1 MNSTKTQTDHPLR
14 LALHNEVHARP
25 PHPISPP
32 LHIVHRVMLCT
43 PEQRQASREHLHNL
57 LRVHHCPIPDPAS
70 GHVRTELDGWVL
82 RWEMHTEFVT
92 WTFSRVIP
100 DISDVQLWQQHLHKP
115 VPDHWLA
122 GLPGEQLVH
131 HHLWVLAQSSNR
143 TAPDD
148 LVRHLLREDTLV
160 GSRIAQDAASVFTDL
175 AMHGQGETRALL
187 LAGSVPARRLG
198 RLVQHLVEIE
208 TYRMAALLGLP
219 VARSA
224 SVELSA
230 AERELGELASAIRTA
245 RKEDEASLLDRLT
258 RLAAQVEGRYASTH
272 SRFSA
277 SRAYFELVDERIRD
291 LAEHALPNLQ
301 TLGEFLHRR
310 LSPARNTC
318 AWVANREDA
327 LSQRISRMSSLLR
340 TRVEIEQQQGTQ
352 ALLDAMGKRQAL
364 QLHLQSTVEGL
375 SVAAISYY
383 VVGLL
388 GYLIKG
394 FKPEGWP
401 LSAELTLALLVP
413 VVAALVWWS
422 MRRLHHGIRVKL

>member
-1 MNSTKTQTDHPLR
+1 MNSPTTQPDHPLR
-14 LALHNEVHARP
+14 LVLHNEVHARP

-32 LHIVHRVMLCT
+32 LHIVHRVMTCSS
-43 PEQRQASREHLHNL
+43 EQRQASREHLHHL
-57 LRVHHCPIPDPAS
+57 LSVHHCPIPDPTS

-92 WTFSRVIP
+92 WTFSRVIA
-100 DISDVQLWQQHLHKP
+100 DISDAALWQQHLHRA
-115 VPDHWLA
+115 VPEHWLS
-122 GLPGEQLVH
+122 GLPGQLLVH
-131 HHLWVLAQSSNR
+131 HHLWVLAENALPGSQE
-143 TAPDD
+143 D
-148 LVRHLLREDTLV
+148 LVRHLLREDSLL
-160 GSRIAQDAASVFTDL
+160 GSRIAQGSASVVTDL
-175 AMHGQGETRALL
+175 AMHGQGESRALVL
-187 LAGSVPARRLG
+187 TDGVPPRRLG
-198 RLVQHLVEIE
+198 RLVQQLLEIE

-224 SVELSA
+224 SADLSA
-230 AERELGELASAIRTA
+230 AERELSELASAIRTA
-245 RKEDEASLLDRLT
+245 RKEEEAALLDQLT

-277 SRAYFELVDERIRD
+277 SRAYFELVDERISE
-291 LAEHALPNLQ
+291 LGEQPLLNLQ

-394 FKPEGWP
+394 FKPDGWP
-401 LSAELTLALLVP
+401 LSAELTLALMVP
-413 VVAALVWWS
+413 MVVAGVWWS
-422 MRRLHHGIRVKL
+422 MRRLHHRILTHI